1 MKLGEGLL
9 TVSQYEKGTEDIFL
23 KKLEYSGCF
32 KSILI
37 FMTKQESLDQG
48 PKQKNRKS
56 IGGSF
61 NRGTFHGITCTNSN
75 SKCV

>member
-32 KSILI
+32 KEYSNFYDETGELRPRAK
-37 FMTKQESLDQG
+37 TEESKIDW
-48 PKQKNRKS
+48 RKL
-56 IGGSF
+56 
-61 NRGTFHGITCTNSN
+61 
-75 SKCV
+75 

>member
-1 MKLGEGLL
+1 MMKLVEGLL
-9 TVSQYEKGTEDIFL
+9 TVSQYEKGTEDKFL
-23 KKLEYSGCF
+23 EKLEYSGYLRVQF
-32 KSILI
+32 L
-37 FMTKQESLDQG
+37 MTKQESLDQG

-61 NRGTFHGITCTNSN
+61 NRGTFHGITCPNSN